1 MTNPLSPGVYV
12 LEVPSAIQPIAGVG
26 TSTAAFI
33 GVVPDSIDV
42 PVSSVAS
49 EQIGVGDGATTM
61 FKLAKYPVLT
71 DQGFSVWSPAI
82 NESIGKGDGAT
93 KTFTLGGYPVLTAP
107 GTFAIKVNGS
117 SVAGA
122 ALNNVDG
129 NKVAQVVF
137 TNAPAANA
145 AITGSYY
152 NAFPAITVTN
162 PGDLQIKVTGEQVGA
177 GDGKTLKFSL
187 SRFPVVTQAATYT
200 VKVGGTT
207 SADATLVNLPGGQG
221 AQVAFSTAPAA
232 GNITVDYEYIRPGV
246 EIQNDD
252 VNRVAQVKFSSAP
265 GAQPLFA
272 AYMVGASF
280 APIGAGQVKL
290 CTNFTDFTK
299 SFGGFSTDQG
309 QSYLAHAVYGFFSNG
324 GTLCYVVRQPTIA
337 LLQSS
342 LDALLSKLEAI
353 DGISIVAAPGITD
366 KQVCGAIVALC
377 ENTGDRFAILDSPED
392 IGSGDDFDPNQLNPS
407 NTSLWP
413 GNSSYAAFYMPWLK
427 VYDPAKQIQTQGVGH
442 TFVPPSGHIAGIYAR
457 VDAQRGVYKA
467 PANEVVADALGLRYS
482 ISKSQQD
489 LLNPQGVNCIRYLNG
504 DIRVWGARTIG
515 GDANEEWKYINV
527 RRVFLFLR
535 DSIDQGTQWVVFE
548 PNDTSLWAKIR
559 RNVTAFLTNV
569 WRSGALFG
577 DTAQE
582 AFFVKCDA
590 ENNPPEVCDLGQV
603 IIDIGVAIVRP
614 AEFVIFRISQWE
626 GPTNS

>member
-49 EQIGVGDGATTM
+49 EQIGVGDGTTTT
-61 FKLAKYPVLT
+61 FKVAKYPVLT
-71 DQGFSVWSPAI
+71 DQGLVVWSPVL
-82 NESIGKGDGAT
+82 NESIGKGDSST
-93 KTFTLGGYPVLTAP
+93 KTFTLGRYPVLTAP
-107 GTFAIKVNGS
+107 GTFAIKVNGG
-117 SVAGA
+117 SVVGA
-122 ALNNVDG
+122 TLNNDDD
-129 NKVAQVVF
+129 NKVAQVIF
-137 TNAPAANA
+137 TSAPATNAV
-145 AITGSYY
+145 IMGSYA
-152 NAFPAITVTN
+152 NTFPQITATN
-162 PGDLQIKVTGEQVGA
+162 PGDTLIEVTGELVGA
-177 GDGKTLKFSL
+177 GDNKTLTFSL
-187 SRFPVVTQAATYT
+187 SRFPVVTDTSKYT
-200 VKVGGTT
+200 VKVAGANST
-207 SADATLVNLPGGQG
+207 DATLENTSQG
-221 AQVAFSTAPAA
+221 AQVKFSTAPAA

-246 EIQNDD
+246 ALQNDD
-252 VNRVAQVKFSSAP
+252 TNQVAQVRFSSAP

-272 AYMVGASF
+272 AYMAGTSF
-280 APIGAGQVKL
+280 APLGAGQVKL
-290 CTNFTDFTK
+290 CTNFTDFTR

-309 QSYLAHAVYGFFSNG
+309 QSYLAHAVYGFFNNG
-324 GTLCYVVRQPTIA
+324 GTLCYVVRQSTLA
-337 LLQSS
+337 LLQSNIG
-342 LDALLSKLEAI
+342 ALLTKLEAL
-353 DGISIVAAPGITD
+353 DDISIIAAPGITD
-366 KQVCGAIVALC
+366 KQVCGTIVNHC
-377 ENTGDRFAILDSPED
+377 ETLGDRFAILDSPEV
-392 IGSGDDFDPNQLNPS
+392 IGTDDDFDPDQLNPS
-407 NTSLWP
+407 NMNLWP
-413 GNSSYAAFYMPWLK
+413 GNSSYAAFYTPWIE
-427 VYDPAKQIQTQGVGH
+427 VYDPAKQVMTQGDGH
-442 TFVPPSGHIAGIYAR
+442 TFVPPSGHMAGIYAR
-457 VDAQRGVYKA
+457 VDTQRGVYKA
-467 PANEVVADALGLRYS
+467 PANEVVANALGLKYS

-527 RRVFLFLR
+527 RRVFLFLSV
-535 DSIDQGTQWVVFE
+535 SIDQGTQWVVFE

-577 DTAQE
+577 DTAQQ

-590 ENNPPEVCDLGQV
+590 ENNPPEVRDLGQV

-626 GPTNS
+626 GPTKS